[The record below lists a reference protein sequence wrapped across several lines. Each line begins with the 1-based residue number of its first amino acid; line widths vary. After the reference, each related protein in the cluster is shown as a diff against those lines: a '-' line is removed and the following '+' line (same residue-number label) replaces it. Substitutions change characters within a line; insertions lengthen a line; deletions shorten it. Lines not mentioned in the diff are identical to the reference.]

1 MPGNMHAPRLTRAIE
16 DVYSEFTNI
25 PIPAG
30 RRYLKLNVMGTIIE
44 NSADFL
50 MPPIK
55 YYFA

>member
-1 MPGNMHAPRLTRAIE
+1 MPRNSHAPRLTRAIE
-16 DVYSEFTNI
+16 DVYSEFSGT

-30 RRYLKLNVMGTIIE
+30 RRYLKLNVMGNITE
-44 NSADFL
+44 TRADFL